1 MPVLSPRFML
11 ALVAALAVTLPRC
24 AGAYDRPA
32 GGTSEHLSE
41 CEQCQAINPGDVQL
55 PLAFEWPVQGT
66 IVHRFGETADGTW
79 CDGLDI
85 LAAAGTTVLAA
96 QEGLVIYAGNDL
108 RSYGYLLLVAHAEG
122 FITVYAR
129 NSDLLVATGDR
140 VHQGQPIATLGR
152 TGDST
157 DPVLHFQLR
166 AGTEPLDPSRF
177 LNGTQTVRTAEV
189 KQ

>member
-1 MPVLSPRFML
+1 ML
-11 ALVAALAVTLPRC
+11 ALVAALAVTLPRH
-24 AGAYDRPA
+24 AGAYDRQA
-32 GGTSEHLSE
+32 GGTPGHLSD
-41 CEQCQAINPGDVQL
+41 CAQCQAVTPGDVQL
-55 PLAFEWPVQGT
+55 SLGFESPVQGT
-66 IVHRFGETADGTW
+66 IVHRFGEAADGTW

-85 LAAAGTTVLAA
+85 LATAGTTVLAA

-108 RSYGYLLLVAHAEG
+108 RSYGHLLLVAHAEG

-129 NSDLLVATGDR
+129 NSELLVAAGDR

-152 TGDST
+152 TGDSI

-166 AGTEPLDPSRF
+166 AGTDPLDPSQF
-177 LNGTQTVRTAEV
+177 LNRSQTVLTAEV